1 MYQLYAEMNDEREIL
16 IAEYPDPTFFEGIVK
31 NLTKGNY
38 VKRYLI
44 YNGNELYKA
53 IELEEKP
60 KVRRL
65 ENESIH
71 KKR

>member
-38 VKRYLI
+38 TI
-44 YNGNELYKA
+44 YIKTEMLA
-53 IELEEKP
+53 ELENFAFSSSDDA
-60 KVRRL
+60 VIIVYFIL
-65 ENESIH
+65 CT
-71 KKR
+71 